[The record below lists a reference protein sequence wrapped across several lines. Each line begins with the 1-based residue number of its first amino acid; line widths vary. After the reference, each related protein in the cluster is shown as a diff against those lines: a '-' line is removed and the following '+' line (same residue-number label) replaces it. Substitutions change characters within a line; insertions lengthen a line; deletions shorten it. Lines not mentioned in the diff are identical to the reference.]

1 MFDDHYETYWHGYDP
16 VEVQNRV
23 EIVFHNPIKFMKM
36 ILVARPSR
44 VKDMKRYQNLCFYL
58 DDVKR
63 GCTSSYGQTEGA
75 KNSCSETEGA
85 KNSCSEPEPSKLY
98 QKLKCDLEITEKL
111 YP

>member
-36 ILVARPSR
+36 ILVA
-44 VKDMKRYQNLCFYL
+44 VKDMKRYQNLGFYL

-63 GCTSSYGQTEGA
+63 GWTSSYRQTEGGEELVFETGA
-75 KNSCSETEGA
+75 VETVSKVEVRFGDNGKIISVIISELQIFHQTG
-85 KNSCSEPEPSKLY
+85 
-98 QKLKCDLEITEKL
+98 
-111 YP
+111 